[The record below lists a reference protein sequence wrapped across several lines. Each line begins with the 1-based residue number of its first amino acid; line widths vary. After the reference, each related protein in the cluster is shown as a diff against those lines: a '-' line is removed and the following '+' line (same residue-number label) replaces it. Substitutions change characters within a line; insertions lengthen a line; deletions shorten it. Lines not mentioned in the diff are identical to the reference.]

1 MLNVVKGTTLYWW
14 NCSFVFLVAVTV
26 KKIFDKYLLEINKE
40 LSYVHFELKACRD
53 QYDGQVCYG
62 VVNNVSDDQSKL
74 GTKYSVPQIAF
85 FKGIVS
91 HSLGLFFSLAFLL
104 LLIKYLKFYSFVRV
118 IIIWIS
124 LFFATSLYNI

>member
-1 MLNVVKGTTLYWW
+1 MLIIFSLL
-14 NCSFVFLVAVTV
+14 FAVETA

-91 HSLGLFFSLAFLL
+91 YILFLVDH
-104 LLIKYLKFYSFVRV
+104 ISFFP
-118 IIIWIS
+118 S
-124 LFFATSLYNI
+124 Y

>member
-1 MLNVVKGTTLYWW
+1 MYIRRSKISTLRQCLNVKRNYFFF
-14 NCSFVFLVAVTV
+14 SFCLIEHYDKVSSVCCVVVAGAA

-40 LSYVHFELKACRD
+40 LSYVHFELRACRD

-62 VVNNVSDDQSKL
+62 VVNTVSDDQSKL

-91 HSLGLFFSLAFLL
+91 FIWTVLCSE
-104 LLIKYLKFYSFVRV
+104 V
-118 IIIWIS
+118 IICCV
-124 LFFATSLYNI
+124 

>member
-1 MLNVVKGTTLYWW
+1 
-14 NCSFVFLVAVTV
+14 LVAVTV

-62 VVNNVSDDQSKL
+62 VVNNVADDQSKL

>member
-1 MLNVVKGTTLYWW
+1 MIRCFELLVFFMLNLKG
-14 NCSFVFLVAVTV
+14 NCYSLNIALLFFVAGAV

-91 HSLGLFFSLAFLL
+91 HFFFFFVSVRLVFLFLVDL
-104 LLIKYLKFYSFVRV
+104 
-118 IIIWIS
+118 IS
-124 LFFATSLYNI
+124 LSSCYKLD

>member
-1 MLNVVKGTTLYWW
+1 MLIIFSVL
-14 NCSFVFLVAVTV
+14 FAVETA

-91 HSLGLFFSLAFLL
+91 YILFLVDH
-104 LLIKYLKFYSFVRV
+104 ISFFP
-118 IIIWIS
+118 S
-124 LFFATSLYNI
+124 Y